1 MVAHGDLKHGEKIS
15 RREGGFSLA
24 ELMISLAVFSFVSLG
39 LLMGFVSLQRN
50 YSATTDFA
58 LSHGD
63 QMRVS
68 DYMAMDFRRALAVPS
83 LQPNDALIDIPV
95 YYDGD
100 NAPTTPT
107 LNGTGGVYYGTLD
120 GSGNVQI
127 VRVHYYLQNGSIYR
141 QQGSGPAVVLATSVN
156 AFNFPSVAIPDQ
168 GKVVKTLITFKP
180 KFASETNP
188 TVINETAFYNTTL
201 LRNKIY

>member
-1 MVAHGDLKHGEKIS
+1 MVALRQLKKGQS
-15 RREGGFSLA
+15 AAGRVGGFTLV
-24 ELMISLAVFSFVSLG
+24 ELMISSAIFSIVSLG
-39 LLMGFVSLQRN
+39 LLMGFVSLERN

-68 DYMAMDFRRALAVPS
+68 DYMAMDLRRALAVPS

-95 YYDGD
+95 YYDSN

-107 LNGTGGVYYGTLD
+107 LNGDGGVYYGTLD
-120 GSGNVQI
+120 GSGNVQT
-127 VRVHYYLQNGSIYR
+127 VRVHYYLQNGSVYR
-141 QQGSGPAVVLATSVN
+141 QQGTSPAALLATSVN
-156 AFNFPSVAIPDQ
+156 AFNFPTVTPND

-180 KFASETNP
+180 KFASATNP